1 MAEWVRRIGRS
12 IGLNRAVVTLSI
24 ARLADGVGNSILF
37 VILPLYV
44 YQLPDKSFALP
55 LPLLVGILIS
65 AYGFAVGLLQPL
77 AGALVDRIGRYK
89 LAIAAGLVVLIV
101 AMGLY
106 PFAARYVDLLGLR
119 ILQGAG
125 LALEIPATMALIALA
140 TRRETRGGAM
150 GFYTTARMVGLAS
163 GPLLGG
169 FMHVHFGFG
178 WTFFTGAVVLALA
191 LCIIFFGVDETPA
204 AGHGQVR
211 KGVPFVD
218 STLAGPGIISAALA
232 TFLMASTFTL
242 MTTLENEF
250 NARLDIDALGFSF
263 AFSALMVGRLLFQV
277 PLGRLS
283 DRYGRRWFVVVG
295 LLFLAVTTAL
305 LGEVR
310 TLGEFIGLRFLQGIA
325 GAAIVAPALAY
336 AADVAEADANGRHG
350 RLMSIVTT
358 GFGFGLA
365 FGPLLAGVLAMHSF
379 EMPFA
384 AAGGLCLVGALV
396 VALSMSENAMTG
408 ETSR

>member
-1 MAEWVRRIGRS
+1 MAETLRRLGRS
-12 IGLNRAVVTLSI
+12 IGLNRTVVALSI

-37 VILPLYV
+37 VIIPLYV
-44 YQLPDKSFALP
+44 YRLPDKSFALP

-65 AYGFAVGLLQPL
+65 AYGFSVGLLQPFT
-77 AGALVDRIGRYK
+77 GALADRIGRYK
-89 LAIAAGLVVLIV
+89 PTIAAGLIVLIV
-101 AMGLY
+101 TMVLY
-106 PFAARYVDLLGLR
+106 VFTTRYAELLGLR

-178 WTFFTGAVVLALA
+178 PAFFAGAAVLALA
-191 LCIIFFGVDETPA
+191 LLVVFFGVDEIPA
-204 AGHGQVR
+204 ERRGRAPEGP
-211 KGVPFVD
+211 PFVD
-218 STLAGPGIISAALA
+218 LSVLSPGIVSAALA
-232 TFLMASTFTL
+232 TFLMAATFTL

-250 NARLDIDALGFSF
+250 NARLDINALGFSF
-263 AFSALMVGRLLFQV
+263 AFSALMLGRLLFQV

-283 DRYGRRWFVVVG
+283 DRYGRRRFVVVG

-310 TLGEFIGLRFLQGIA
+310 TLVQFIGVRFLQGIA

-336 AADVAEADANGRHG
+336 AADVAEADKNGRHG

-365 FGPLLAGVLAMHSF
+365 FGPLLAGVLATHSF
-379 EMPFA
+379 ELPFA
-384 AAGGLCLVGALV
+384 AAGGLCLLGAWV
-396 VALSMSENAMTG
+396 VALSMREDHATG
-408 ETSR
+408 ETPR